1 MSDTKSKTKMVVYA
15 ILLVIL
21 LFGILSIFI
30 HFTGKMF
37 ALELVGFV
45 VLLVLS
51 FVGLAGYFTR
61 WGERVLFFVFL
72 LYIINLLLIW
82 YFTDSLYMI
91 LVVIALIG
99 FLFSIP
105 KRASSKK
112 PEETFV
118 DKEPH
123 SVIFDAPEPP
133 QKTSVT
139 KKTVSKSKP
148 KTEFSPGKF
157 VASKNG
163 KVYHLPKCEW
173 AKRIAKNSHVW
184 FKKKEDAWEKGY
196 RAHNCIESL
205 SK

>member
-82 YFTDSLYMI
+82 YMHDF
-91 LVVIALIG
+91 
-99 FLFSIP
+99 
-105 KRASSKK
+105 
-112 PEETFV
+112 
-118 DKEPH
+118 
-123 SVIFDAPEPP
+123 
-133 QKTSVT
+133 
-139 KKTVSKSKP
+139 
-148 KTEFSPGKF
+148 
-157 VASKNG
+157 
-163 KVYHLPKCEW
+163 
-173 AKRIAKNSHVW
+173 
-184 FKKKEDAWEKGY
+184 
-196 RAHNCIESL
+196 
-205 SK
+205 